1 MNDAPADDP
10 VLNTLLQQASSG
22 DANHLGRLLDHL
34 RPLLRRRAEASL
46 HGPLLARVDE
56 SDIVQQ
62 TCLSAVQQFHQ
73 FRGRQPGEFMAWLLQ
88 IHERNVLSA
97 VRHHTQV
104 QKRAVEREI
113 RPERGDVFIGHAES
127 SPSQRAMRGE
137 REAGLEAALQRLP
150 DAQREAVRMRFADR
164 APLASIAAQL
174 GKSETATA
182 GLLKRGLQRLRE
194 ILKETQEH

>member
-1 MNDAPADDP
+1 MTDAPDDDP
-10 VLNTLLQQASSG
+10 VLNSLLEQANGG

-62 TCLSAVQQFHQ
+62 TCLSAVQQFPQ
-73 FRGRQPGEFMAWLLQ
+73 FRGRSPREFVAWLLQ
-88 IHERNVLSA
+88 IHEHNVVSV

-104 QKRAVEREI
+104 QKRAVDREV
-113 RPERGDVFIGHAES
+113 RPETGDGFPGHAES

-137 REAGLEAALQRLP
+137 RETGLEAALQRLP
-150 DAQREAVRMRFADR
+150 DAQREAVRMRFAEG
-164 APLASIAAQL
+164 APLASIAAEL
-174 GKSETATA
+174 GKSEMAVA

-194 ILKETQEH
+194 ILKDNQAN